1 MTLYNRIIS
10 NKNYNSIYSKN
21 RLKSNLRTN
30 GLDLNKEVIDEN
42 GYTFLV
48 EVAGDSMIN
57 AGINSGDKVL
67 VNSNYPITSGTII
80 VGSLNSKPFVKRIV
94 FSDNKTIL
102 RSENEDY
109 EDIRIMDIDDFT
121 IWGAARRVI
130 KDY

>member
-1 MTLYNRIIS
+1 LTLYTRILE
-10 NKNYNSIYSKN
+10 NKNYNGLYAKN
-21 RLKSNLRTN
+21 KLISNLKTN

-48 EVAGDSMIN
+48 EVSGNSMIN
-57 AGINSGDKVL
+57 AGINSGDKIL
-67 VNSNYPITSGTII
+67 VNSNYPITTGTII
-80 VGSLNSKPFVKRIV
+80 VGSLNSKPFVKRIL
-94 FSDNKTIL
+94 FTDNKTIL

-109 EDIRIMDIDDFT
+109 EDIRITDLDEFI

>member
-1 MTLYNRIIS
+1 MTLYTRILE
-10 NKNYNSIYSKN
+10 NKNYNGLYAKN
-21 RLKSNLRTN
+21 KLISNLKTN

-48 EVAGDSMIN
+48 EVSGNSMIN
-57 AGINSGDKVL
+57 AGINSGDKIL
-67 VNSNYPITSGTII
+67 VNSNYPITTGTII
-80 VGSLNSKPFVKRIV
+80 VGSLNSKPFVKRIL
-94 FSDNKTIL
+94 FTDNKTIL

-109 EDIRIMDIDDFT
+109 EDIRITDLDEFI

>member
-1 MTLYNRIIS
+1 MTLYTRILE
-10 NKNYNSIYSKN
+10 NKNYNGLYAKN
-21 RLKSNLRTN
+21 KLISNLKTN

-48 EVAGDSMIN
+48 EVSGNSMIN
-57 AGINSGDKVL
+57 AGINSGDKIL
-67 VNSNYPITSGTII
+67 VNSNYPITTGTII
-80 VGSLNSKPFVKRIV
+80 VGSLNSKPFVKRIL
-94 FSDNKTIL
+94 FTDNKTIL

-109 EDIRIMDIDDFT
+109 EDIRITDLDEFT